1 MWEMLFI
8 IDMQNDYVDD
18 RKGKYPVPNA
28 TAIIPNIIQ
37 EIKKQ
42 EEQGEPIYYT
52 LDQHDTEADDRSE
65 KEKRWGMEL
74 YPTLKEALQKHTAIK
89 KYFHSISPEDAAQLR
104 KRYEDAPDRIIDF
117 VGVETN
123 VCILSNAVMLH
134 NSFPLASIR
143 ILEDLCVG
151 TTAELH
157 KEALAVM
164 KSLKMEIKA
173 LDKPQR

>member
-1 MWEMLFI
+1 MCEMLFI

-18 RKGKYPVPNA
+18 KKGKYPVPNA
-28 TAIIPNIIQ
+28 TAIVPNIIQ

-65 KEKRWGMEL
+65 EEKQWAMEL
-74 YPTLKEALQKHTAIK
+74 YPALKEVLQKHTAINK
-89 KYFHSISPEDAAQLR
+89 NFHSISPEDAAELR
-104 KRYEDAPDRIIDF
+104 KKYEDDPDRIIEF

-123 VCILSNAVMLH
+123 ICILSNAVMLH

-143 ILEDLCVG
+143 ILEDLCGG
-151 TTAELH
+151 TTTELH
-157 KEALAVM
+157 EEALNVM
-164 KSLKMEIKA
+164 KSLKMEIKSSNES
-173 LDKPQR
+173 